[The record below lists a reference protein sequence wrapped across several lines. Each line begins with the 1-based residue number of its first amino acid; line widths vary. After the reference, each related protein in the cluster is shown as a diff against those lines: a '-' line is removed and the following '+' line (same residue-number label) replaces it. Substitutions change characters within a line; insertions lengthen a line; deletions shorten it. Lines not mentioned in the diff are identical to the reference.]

1 MNNPAMEKPK
11 LTQTDPNHWYAAY
24 TRPRHEKK
32 VDELLDEAKVERYLP
47 LVSKEH
53 QWSQR
58 RKLVGE
64 PLIRGYIF
72 VRIRPQEALY
82 VLETHGVVRFVMF
95 NKELAAIPDFQINA
109 LKRSLDG
116 GFALSP
122 TNYIQVGQLVEVTD
136 GPLKGIFG
144 KIQRI
149 DNEDKF
155 VLALDAVQAAY
166 TVQIESRFLSPILPE
181 KRRKITLPL
190 GFENEHPVL

>member
-1 MNNPAMEKPK
+1 MNGSESASAKP
-11 LTQTDPNHWYAAY
+11 DHVNSPHWYAAY
-24 TRPRHEKK
+24 TKPRHEKK
-32 VDELLDEAKVERYLP
+32 VDELLGDAKIERFLP
-47 LVSKEH
+47 LLRKEH

-58 RKLVGE
+58 RKIVEE
-64 PLIRGYIF
+64 PLIRGYVF

-95 NKELAAIPDFQINA
+95 NKELAVIPDFQINA

-116 GFALSP
+116 GFTLSP

-149 DNEDKF
+149 DNEEKF

-166 TVQIESRFLSPILPE
+166 TVQIESRFLSPVLPE
-181 KRRKITLPL
+181 KKIKITLPL
-190 GFENEHPVL
+190 GF